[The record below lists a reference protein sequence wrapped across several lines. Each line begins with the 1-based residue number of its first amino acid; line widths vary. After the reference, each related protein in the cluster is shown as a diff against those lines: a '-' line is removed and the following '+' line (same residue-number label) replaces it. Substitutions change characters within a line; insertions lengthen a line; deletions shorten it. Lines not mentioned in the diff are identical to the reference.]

1 MDGNISSLTLGALVH
16 VNELRAL
23 LNVVRSVVV
32 PEIDGEYQIQVN
44 AKLIAKSLMHL
55 TKPILTDTDN
65 K

>member
-16 VNELRAL
+16 VSELRAL

>member
-1 MDGNISSLTLGALVH
+1 MAIFLGVLVH

-23 LNVVRSVVV
+23 LNVVISVVV

-55 TKPILTDTDN
+55 SKPILTDTDN

>member
-1 MDGNISSLTLGALVH
+1 MAIFLGALVH

-23 LNVVRSVVV
+23 LNVVISVVV

-55 TKPILTDTDN
+55 SKPILTDTDN